1 MLASQLLVLLIVFL
15 VLLGFNELFRR
26 SRIAI
31 VVVLFVLPLILT
43 PFWIGGTPHYIFT
56 WAKLY
61 SIIAYAGLY
70 FLFHLAWFRQ
80 MAWAK
85 ILFPIVLAA
94 NIIEAVLQDA
104 SLMFAPS
111 IINACS
117 GLLLILTIPR
127 WKDIAVDTASA
138 MHDVIWPQMSWLW
151 IGSYVVW
158 NWTFVYLGFPEH
170 AAYHFIVL
178 LACVIPALF
187 KRTLWL
193 QARVYTLAVWMIC
206 FFSFYNIIMQ
216 NAMTLPRPYEFLLFA
231 SLVSLSFNVV
241 NFVVTHRKRILT

>member
-1 MLASQLLVLLIVFL
+1 MLASQLLFLLIAL
-15 VLLGFNELFRR
+15 IVLLGFNELFRR
-26 SRIAI
+26 SRTAA
-31 VVVLFVLPLILT
+31 VFFLFVVPIILT
-43 PFWIGGTPHYIFT
+43 PFWIVGASHYVFT
-56 WAKLY
+56 WTKLY

-70 FLFHLAWFRQ
+70 VLFYAAWFRQ
-80 MAWAK
+80 KSWAK
-85 ILFPIVLAA
+85 ILFPIFLAI
-94 NIIEAVLQDA
+94 NITEAVLQDA
-104 SLMFAPS
+104 SLMIAPS

-127 WKDIAVDTASA
+127 WKDIAVDTTSA
-138 MHDVIWPQMSWLW
+138 VHDVIWPQMSWLW

-170 AAYHFIVL
+170 AAYHAIVL

-206 FFSFYNIIMQ
+206 FFTFYDVIMRNAII
-216 NAMTLPRPYEFLLFA
+216 LPRPYEFLLAA

-241 NFVVTHRKRILT
+241 NFVVTHRKSIV